1 MLETIT
7 IPVSDGA
14 LAANVSCTQSL
25 SGLPVAA
32 S

>member
-14 LAANVSCTQSL
+14 PAANVSCIQSL